1 MRIIL
6 RPEEAPGVRDGRL
19 RETWAWLSIQVND
32 TTCLT
37 EGMLQSGLRAEG
49 VYGSYLPLLEW
60 LLENWWSLLHEG
72 APSAVPFARS
82 FFPSDAAWVRRH
94 NLVAAREGFALP
106 DCSIFADEDVIRL
119 QWHPE
124 PAQEGQRIRFIGSG
138 EARIGR
144 EPFTAALRGF
154 IEAALGRLRDALEGG
169 RLVDTPDLRQLFAA
183 WHAIREAKG
192 AEAAFCRVMGAL
204 GVDPYDP
211 DAIPE
216 SLAGVVEGV
225 IRDFADPLRDALV
238 AGSGPETLAGN
249 ARWVQARMR
258 TYDHLDGKGAGGTH
272 PARRAFEAGYECARR
287 LRAEWVRSQ
296 DPLLDL
302 EGFFRHWVGGLETEV
317 IEAEQVNVQ
326 GFLGQGGNRLVLA
339 LPQAL
344 PAPARR
350 FVTARAAYGLATQLP
365 GGPPGLVT
373 EAATWTQ
380 RAGRAFAAEFLAPAQ
395 ALTERTRGLPVH
407 ETQVEALAGEFQVSP
422 AVIRHQL
429 QNFRIA
435 PITL

>member
-1 MRIIL
+1 MGKGRVGCLEGCSCAGGPGRPRGGSPWVQGGIDLPWEHHEAGLSKEETQAHRQLARWRKRPRDPRRKGPLHRKSRAQGPPQRCGPRSSAKLMRIIL

-238 AGSGPETLAGN
+238 AGSGPETLASRRGCAPTIIWMGRGQAEPTQPGAPSKLVMN
-249 ARWVQARMR
+249 APEDFGPNGSGPR
-258 TYDHLDGKGAGGTH
+258 TPCWILKGSSGIGS
-272 PARRAFEAGYECARR
+272 EAWKPR
-287 LRAEWVRSQ
+287 
-296 DPLLDL
+296 
-302 EGFFRHWVGGLETEV
+302 
-317 IEAEQVNVQ
+317 
-326 GFLGQGGNRLVLA
+326 
-339 LPQAL
+339 
-344 PAPARR
+344 
-350 FVTARAAYGLATQLP
+350 
-365 GGPPGLVT
+365 
-373 EAATWTQ
+373 
-380 RAGRAFAAEFLAPAQ
+380 
-395 ALTERTRGLPVH
+395 
-407 ETQVEALAGEFQVSP
+407 
-422 AVIRHQL
+422 
-429 QNFRIA
+429 
-435 PITL
+435 

>member
-1 MRIIL
+1 M
-6 RPEEAPGVRDGRL
+6 

-238 AGSGPETLAGN
+238 AGSGPETLASRRGCAPTIIWMGRGQAEPTQPGAPSKLVMN
-249 ARWVQARMR
+249 APEDFGPNGSGPR
-258 TYDHLDGKGAGGTH
+258 TPCWILKGSSGIGS
-272 PARRAFEAGYECARR
+272 EAWKPR
-287 LRAEWVRSQ
+287 
-296 DPLLDL
+296 
-302 EGFFRHWVGGLETEV
+302 
-317 IEAEQVNVQ
+317 
-326 GFLGQGGNRLVLA
+326 
-339 LPQAL
+339 
-344 PAPARR
+344 
-350 FVTARAAYGLATQLP
+350 
-365 GGPPGLVT
+365 
-373 EAATWTQ
+373 
-380 RAGRAFAAEFLAPAQ
+380 
-395 ALTERTRGLPVH
+395 
-407 ETQVEALAGEFQVSP
+407 
-422 AVIRHQL
+422 
-429 QNFRIA
+429 
-435 PITL
+435 